1 MDLME
6 KIKAMREDQRIELT
20 AEEVNKFKQEI
31 KAARE
36 LMNGNADWMQEQFDK
51 LYGKKGE

>member
-1 MDLME
+1 
-6 KIKAMREDQRIELT
+6 MREDQRIELT